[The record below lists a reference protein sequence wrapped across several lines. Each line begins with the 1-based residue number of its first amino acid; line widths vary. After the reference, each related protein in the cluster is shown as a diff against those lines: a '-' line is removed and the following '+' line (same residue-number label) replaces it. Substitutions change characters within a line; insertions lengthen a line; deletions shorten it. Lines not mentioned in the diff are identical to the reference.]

1 MYLHNNADT
10 CDPWRVE
17 QLVKAATM
25 AMEKASTLDTTPSEV
40 LSASFTFLER
50 TLMAMRKLQGEENAA
65 FNAKEI
71 SNVLNGFI
79 IEYGRLPN

>member
-1 MYLHNNADT
+1 MNLSNNANG

-17 QLVKAATM
+17 RLVRAATT
-25 AMEKASTLDTTPSEV
+25 AMEKASLLDATPSEV

-71 SNVLNGFI
+71 SNVLNEFI